1 MHLTLYLTFTF
12 YISLLDDIRI
22 CKKDLL
28 QLSQVTIYFKVSPRS
43 PAPFRSNLQKS
54 LLWAVF
60 AGPLSCFWKQVPLCL
75 YYALK
80 FYGLFLNYMLISK
93 NVQLWGKV
101 GKDHTK
107 WQHCS
112 AARVSLNSTYV
123 HGYTLTFKCSVGM
136 WAWCCSMRRSHQRC
150 SACWNKRPRIMLY
163 KSPTLQAPKER
174 KKGRW
179 EERKSQ

>member
-1 MHLTLYLTFTF
+1 MQLCCCVHLILYLTFTF

-28 QLSQVTIYFKVSPRS
+28 QLSQVTIYFKVSPKF

-60 AGPLSCFWKQVPLCL
+60 VGPLSCFWKQVPLCS
-75 YYALK
+75 YYAFK

-93 NVQLWGKV
+93 NVKLRGKV

-107 WQHCS
+107 SQHCS
-112 AARVSLNSTYV
+112 AVCLSLQY
-123 HGYTLTFKCSVGM
+123 FC
-136 WAWCCSMRRSHQRC
+136 AWLHPYIQVLCRKVAM
-150 SACWNKRPRIMLY
+150 I
-163 KSPTLQAPKER
+163 LQS
-174 KKGRW
+174 
-179 EERKSQ
+179 EEGLIRGAQCAAINDPG